1 MAIFL
6 VTGAIIGILLG
17 LRFKVLVLVPASV
30 LAAVVIIL
38 GRSGHE
44 LSVIVLTLIG
54 TLVALQIG
62 YLVGS
67 VLRFLARSYL
77 PTRTRYRPHS
87 ANENQ

>member
-38 GRSGHE
+38 SRRGHE

-54 TLVALQIG
+54 TLVALQMG
-62 YLVGS
+62 YLAGC
-67 VLRFLARSYL
+67 VLRSLARSYL

-87 ANENQ
+87 ARENQ